1 MKGPRPRPLDDGD
14 VCTGVL
20 ICNDTSMLST
30 FLARTALLCAAF
42 FFFSVMPAHAQLE
55 KQIAVGVSVANFEPA
70 SEELNSEV
78 RIVPTVSRVPRPGLG
93 LALALNW
100 YATDVNDVVLR
111 DDDPIAK
118 LRVRP
123 FMAGV
128 GYTVMRGA
136 FSITPSIVAGPAWN
150 KVEVDDDVRDLFF
163 FRKTDE
169 DEDFGPDATTWT
181 FVVRP
186 GVSATYAVTPRFGIT
201 GFAGYVFNRPKFDT
215 ITAFNVAPSRV
226 SWNGDGLALS
236 AGVVVPV
243 F

>member
-1 MKGPRPRPLDDGD
+1 MHQIARYVLAAILLVLFADG
-14 VCTGVL
+14 
-20 ICNDTSMLST
+20 
-30 FLARTALLCAAF
+30 TAY
-42 FFFSVMPAHAQLE
+42 AQLE
-55 KQIAVGVSVANFEPA
+55 KRFAVGVSVANFEPA

-93 LALALNW
+93 IALALNW
-100 YATDVNDVVLR
+100 YATDVNDLVFT
-111 DDDPIAK
+111 DDPIAK

-123 FMAGV
+123 FMGGV

-150 KVEVDDDVRDLFF
+150 KVEVEDDVTDLFF
-163 FRKTDE
+163 FRKADE
-169 DEDFGPDATTWT
+169 DEDFGSDATTWT

-186 GVSATYAVTPRFGIT
+186 GLSATYAVTPRFGIT

-215 ITAFNVAPSRV
+215 ITAFNVVPSRV
-226 SWNGDGLALS
+226 NWKGDGLALS
-236 AGVVVPV
+236 AGIVVPV